1 MTQEGENTN
10 IRGRLPTAETI
21 DLADEIRGN
30 SSGRAFF
37 GYVFDGFDR
46 VPVNLEKETIESIR
60 LRKELPP
67 QVPEVSNWERF
78 MYKRT

>member
-1 MTQEGENTN
+1 
-10 IRGRLPTAETI
+10 

-46 VPVNLEKETIESIR
+46 VPKNLEKEVIEAIR
-60 LRKELPP
+60 TRKELSP
-67 QVPEVSNWERF
+67 QVPEISNWERF
-78 MYKRT
+78 MYKRS